1 MSANDSLTPDEL
13 GELLQRGE
21 ITKEEAIEIMA
32 QRTRN
37 EAMQNLY
44 GPAPG
49 AGGEG
54 KTGVTEPS
62 AKPSRTAVIVVLV
75 LIVLF
80 VLLAIALG

>member
-13 GELLQRGE
+13 GELLKRGE

-32 QRTRN
+32 QRTRS

-44 GPAPG
+44 GPVPG
-49 AGGEG
+49 TGDEDGGAVAG
-54 KTGVTEPS
+54 KT
-62 AKPSRTAVIVVLV
+62 AKPSRTALIVVLV
-75 LIVLF
+75 LVVLF

>member
-13 GELLQRGE
+13 GELLKRGE
-21 ITKEEAIEIMA
+21 ITKEEAIEVMA

-44 GPAPG
+44 GPPPEAAAGDGEPGKAPG
-49 AGGEG
+49 
-54 KTGVTEPS
+54 
-62 AKPSRTAVIVVLV
+62 KPSLKAVIVVLL

-80 VLLAIALG
+80 VLLAIGLGQ